1 MSEERMETASSHD
14 GHEDISNTDR
24 VSLISAAVNSALDKQ
39 RQLFIDELDSK
50 LGQPTRTAIK
60 TVDDFVFQKEGNKI
74 QHKFNTER
82 ATRLSDILALVQ
94 SNRCEDAE
102 VAIRSELEEIQQRNK
117 LIKIADRHGWDTVRE
132 YTLHPLADNNEDA
145 AKIRSAIARA
155 SRKRWSA
162 KPYERRSPPISTATG
177 TGRGQNQL
185 FRSKQ
190 GFNNNNN
197 NSYFAPGSCFI
208 CNLPG
213 HFAKHCPY
221 ANRQSTTR
229 TTPSATESRQVEY
242 TQSSKQ

>member
-1 MSEERMETASSHD
+1 MSEERMGTGSSHD
-14 GHEDISNTDR
+14 GHKDISNTDR
-24 VSLISAAVNSALDKQ
+24 VSFISAAVNSALNKQ
-39 RQLFIDELDSK
+39 RELFIGELDSK
-50 LGQPTRTAIK
+50 LGQPTR

-74 QHKFNTER
+74 QHKFNTDSS
-82 ATRLSDILALVQ
+82 TRLSDILTLVQ

-132 YTLHPLADNNEDA
+132 YTLHPLADNDEDV

-155 SRKRWSA
+155 SRKRWSV

-177 TGRGQNQL
+177 TGRGQNQP

-190 GFNNNNN
+190 GVNNDNNNNL
-197 NSYFAPGSCFI
+197 YFVRGSCFI
-208 CNLPG
+208 CHLPG

-221 ANRQSTTR
+221 ANRRSTTR
-229 TTPSATESRQVEY
+229 RTPSAT
-242 TQSSKQ
+242 

>member
-1 MSEERMETASSHD
+1 MSEERMGTGSSHD
-14 GHEDISNTDR
+14 GHKDISNTDR
-24 VSLISAAVNSALDKQ
+24 VSFISAAVNSALNKQ
-39 RQLFIDELDSK
+39 RELFIGELDSK
-50 LGQPTRTAIK
+50 LGQPTR

-74 QHKFNTER
+74 QHKFNTDSS
-82 ATRLSDILALVQ
+82 TRLSDILTLVQ

-132 YTLHPLADNNEDA
+132 YTLHPLADNDEDV

-177 TGRGQNQL
+177 TGRGQNQP

-190 GFNNNNN
+190 GVNNDNNNNL
-197 NSYFAPGSCFI
+197 YFVRGSCFI
-208 CNLPG
+208 CHLPG

-221 ANRQSTTR
+221 ANRRSTTR
-229 TTPSATESRQVEY
+229 RTPSAT
-242 TQSSKQ
+242 

>member
-1 MSEERMETASSHD
+1 MGTGSSHD
-14 GHEDISNTDR
+14 GHKDISNTDR
-24 VSLISAAVNSALDKQ
+24 VSFISAAVNSALNKQ
-39 RQLFIDELDSK
+39 RELFIGELDSK
-50 LGQPTRTAIK
+50 LGQPTR

-74 QHKFNTER
+74 QRKFNTDSS
-82 ATRLSDILALVQ
+82 TRLSDILTLVQ

-132 YTLHPLADNNEDA
+132 YTLHPLADNDEDA

-177 TGRGQNQL
+177 TGRGQNQP

-190 GFNNNNN
+190 GVNNDNNNNL
-197 NSYFAPGSCFI
+197 YFVRGSCFI
-208 CNLPG
+208 CHLPG

-221 ANRQSTTR
+221 ANRRSTTR
-229 TTPSATESRQVEY
+229 RTPSAT
-242 TQSSKQ
+242 